1 MTGLTPPQSAPPRR
15 KAALILKIV
24 AVLIGVFLVVP
35 GVFVYSMLS
44 GSKPTLDGSVAAP
57 GLGASVKISRDSLGI
72 PTIEASTRADLAYG
86 TGFVHAQD
94 RFFQMDLSRRLAAG
108 ELSQI
113 FGAVA
118 LEQDRKARL
127 FRFRSVAQT
136 VLTQMPAEERALVT
150 AYTRGVNAGLAKL
163 RTRPWEY
170 IALQVTPVQWRE
182 EDVVLVSYAMWWD
195 LQYNGLRREQAR
207 HALNMRLGGPEC
219 AGGWKCVL
227 EFFYPRGT
235 SWDSPNSA
243 TGNVAPSVVHVP
255 TPEELNLRDGAAAS
269 GAATP
274 PAVAPGTAAAG
285 AAAAGIANTGA
296 SVSPATTL
304 FSQVFERQPVVGS
317 NGWVVGGAIAQ
328 GGGALVASDMHLGL
342 RVPTVW
348 YRARLQVK
356 PAGASDPTLDLN
368 GLTLPGA
375 HVLVAGSNTRI
386 AWGFTNSYGDWTDVT
401 FAPCTEVKDTSM
413 QTADGR
419 TIPLTTVQESI
430 VVKGA
435 KRDSPLA
442 VMTGPDGVLFDA
454 DPTTHRCWFA
464 RWIATVPAATNFD
477 LRRVEDAASVAQVV
491 EMAPTLGIPHQNM
504 MLGDRDGHIAWTIA
518 GRIPDTTD
526 AKLRLTGTAPWTTAA
541 NHPRVVDPP
550 EHRVWTANAR
560 SVDDPVAEALVAG
573 DEAALGSE
581 YDLGARAKQ
590 IHDDLAALK
599 FPAKPA
605 DMLAVQLDDRA
616 LFLQRWHDL
625 LIQQLDNDAVRNS
638 PQRAELKKLVTG
650 WNARATTDSVGY
662 RLVRAYHT
670 QVESAAWNMVLEG
683 IHWDGAVPPP
693 PAQFEGALWE
703 MVSQQPLHLLA
714 KRFPDWHTFLLEQA
728 DNTIKTLTD
737 SSSSTG
743 ARAACSSLAACTWQ
757 THNPVRVRHPMSA
770 GLPLFASFLN
780 MPEIEVPGDHDMPR
794 VQDGAFGAS
803 ERFAVVPGRESEGYL
818 HIAGGQS
825 GHPMSP
831 YYKAGYREWAEGKAL
846 PFLPGAAEHV
856 LTLDPV
862 PDPAP

>member
-1 MTGLTPPQSAPPRR
+1 MTGTPPPPSAPPRR
-15 KAALILKIV
+15 KRALHVKVLVKIG
-24 AVLIGVFLVVP
+24 AVLIGVFVVVP
-35 GVFVYSMLS
+35 AVFLYSMLS
-44 GSKPTLDGSVAAP
+44 GSKPTLDGTVAAP

-113 FGAVA
+113 FGPVA

-127 FRFRSVAQT
+127 YRFRSVAQT
-136 VLTQMPAEERALVT
+136 VLSQASAEQRALIA
-150 AYTRGVNAGLAKL
+150 AYARGVNAGLAKL

-182 EDVVLVSYAMWWD
+182 EDVLLVSYAMWWD
-195 LQYNGLRREQAR
+195 LQYNSLRREQAR
-207 HALNMRLGGPEC
+207 RALNMRLGGPEC
-219 AGGWKCVL
+219 ANGWKCAL

-243 TGNVAPSVVHVP
+243 TGTLTPNTVRIP
-255 TPEELNLRDGAAAS
+255 TPEELNLR
-269 GAATP
+269 
-274 PAVAPGTAAAG
+274 AG
-285 AAAAGIANTGA
+285 A
-296 SVSPATTL
+296 PATNSGTGPEA
-304 FSQVFERQPVVGS
+304 VGYERQPVVGS
-317 NGWVVGGAIAQ
+317 NGWVVGGSLTQ
-328 GGGALVASDMHLGL
+328 GGGALVSSDMHLGL

-348 YRARLQVK
+348 YRARLQLK
-356 PAGASDPTLDLN
+356 RSGASAPTLDLN
-368 GLTLPGA
+368 GITLPGA
-375 HVLVAGSNTRI
+375 HVLVAGSNGHV
-386 AWGFTNSYGDWTDVT
+386 AWSFTNSYGDWVDAT
-401 FAPCTEVKDTSM
+401 FVPCTGVKDNSM
-413 QTADGR
+413 QTPDGA
-419 TIPLTTVQESI
+419 IALTTVQESI

-435 KRDSPLA
+435 KRDNLLA
-442 VMTGPDGVLFDA
+442 VVTGPDGVLFDA
-454 DPTTHRCWFA
+454 DPAAHRCWFA
-464 RWIATVPAATNFD
+464 RWIATVPAATN
-477 LRRVEDAASVAQVV
+477 LEVQRLENATTVAQVV
-491 EMAPTLGIPHQNM
+491 EMAPTLGIPHQNLM
-504 MLGDRDGHIAWTIA
+504 VGDTEGHIAWTIA

-526 AKLRLTGTAPWTTAA
+526 AKLRLTGTAPWTTAT

-560 SVDDPVAEALVAG
+560 PVDDPAAEALVGG
-573 DEAALGSE
+573 DEAAVGSE

-599 FPAKPA
+599 SPAKPA

-616 LFLQRWHDL
+616 IFLQRWHDL
-625 LIQQLDNDAVRNS
+625 LLQVLDDQAVRDS
-638 PQRAELKKLVTG
+638 PQRAELKKLVAE
-650 WNARATTDSVGY
+650 WDARATTDSVGY

-683 IHWDGAVPPP
+683 VHWDGPVPPP

-703 MVSQQPLHLLA
+703 MVSQQPIHLLA
-714 KRFPDWHTFLLEQA
+714 SRFADWGSFLLAQA
-728 DNTIKTLTD
+728 DNTIKTLTAAGAGKGAG
-737 SSSSTG
+737 TG
-743 ARAACSSLAACTWQ
+743 AASGASCSSLQSCTWN
-757 THNPVRVRHPMSA
+757 THNPVRVRHPMSG

-831 YYKAGYREWAEGKAL
+831 YYKAGYREWAEGKPL
-846 PFLPGAAEHV
+846 PFLPGTAEHV

-862 PDPAP
+862 PEPTK